1 MKHYLLTLLLLMTAA
16 MTAMGQQTV
25 SVEEAQAKAAAFL
38 NRSAGAKGG
47 TVTTDVQ
54 LAYTAQQGNE
64 TYYYVFNNG
73 SNGQG
78 GFVII
83 GGDETARTILGYSD
97 NGAFDPNN
105 MPENM
110 KWWLSQYEQQ
120 ISAAIKNGGTTA
132 AAKGGMGGVK
142 SIARAD
148 IAPLCST
155 TWDQRAP
162 YNTAIPKIF
171 PAYDYLSENAPATG
185 CVATAMAQIMK
196 KHGYPTVGKGSN
208 KCSYIVN
215 GVTFQANFGDTE
227 YEWGKMIDT
236 YGNNKYLIGKEGFLQ
251 LINSHNRNS

>member
-1 MKHYLLTLLLLMTAA
+1 MMAA

-132 AAKGGMGGVK
+132 AAKGGMGLT
-142 SIARAD
+142 SIAKAA
-148 IAPLCST
+148 IEPLVKT

-162 YNTAIPKIF
+162 
-171 PAYDYLSENAPATG
+171 
-185 CVATAMAQIMK
+185 
-196 KHGYPTVGKGSN
+196 
-208 KCSYIVN
+208 
-215 GVTFQANFGDTE
+215 
-227 YEWGKMIDT
+227 
-236 YGNNKYLIGKEGFLQ
+236 
-251 LINSHNRNS
+251 